1 MDWAADPPPSW
12 AVFPQQPNDLNHY
25 QVGDLVFCK
34 ATVRAIEPFWPG
46 KLIDPI
52 EAPSAVRASCVPDA
66 VCVMFYG
73 PATIKKH
80 DRDYCWAVKE
90 QLAPFDEENARTC
103 KTQALPKRMRPRA
116 FETAVKEIE
125 RIYKQFGTA
134 RLGFVEGVVMPQNH
148 SEEAHEEEDEDRG
161 ADDTDEEDTEDE
173 EYDGTNNRK
182 KKKNAK
188 HASSTTAQK
197 RKSGAVA
204 ASTSS
209 HNDKKPKKLMK
220 NGLQC
225 ASCGVS

>member
-12 AVFPQQPNDLNHY
+12 AVFPRQPNDLNHY

-34 ATVRAIEPFWPG
+34 ATPKAIEPFWPG

-116 FETAVKEIE
+116 FETAVEEIE
-125 RIYKQFGTA
+125 GVFKQFGTA
-134 RLGFVEGVVMPQNH
+134 RLGYVEGVVTH
-148 SEEAHEEEDEDRG
+148 HLDDAEEEEEEEERG
-161 ADDTDEEDTEDE
+161 VDDTDEDDTDDE
-173 EYDGTNNRK
+173 EYDGAGDG
-182 KKKNAK
+182 KKKNNGKRA
-188 HASSTTAQK
+188 STTTQK
-197 RKSGAVA
+197 RKAAGVA
-204 ASTSS
+204 ASTSN
-209 HNDKKPKKLMK
+209 HKNKKPKKLMK
-220 NGLQC
+220 K
-225 ASCGVS
+225 SCNHKISLVIV

>member
-125 RIYKQFGTA
+125 RVYKQFGTA

-148 SEEAHEEEDEDRG
+148 SEEAHEEEDEERG

-173 EYDGTNNRK
+173 QSKEEEECETRVVDDGSKEEIGCR
-182 KKKNAK
+182 
-188 HASSTTAQK
+188 
-197 RKSGAVA
+197 
-204 ASTSS
+204 
-209 HNDKKPKKLMK
+209 
-220 NGLQC
+220 
-225 ASCGVS
+225 CGEHEQPQG

>member
-90 QLAPFDEENARTC
+90 QLAPFDEENA
-103 KTQALPKRMRPRA
+103 
-116 FETAVKEIE
+116 
-125 RIYKQFGTA
+125 
-134 RLGFVEGVVMPQNH
+134 
-148 SEEAHEEEDEDRG
+148 
-161 ADDTDEEDTEDE
+161 TD
-173 EYDGTNNRK
+173 
-182 KKKNAK
+182 
-188 HASSTTAQK
+188 
-197 RKSGAVA
+197 V
-204 ASTSS
+204 
-209 HNDKKPKKLMK
+209 
-220 NGLQC
+220 
-225 ASCGVS
+225 